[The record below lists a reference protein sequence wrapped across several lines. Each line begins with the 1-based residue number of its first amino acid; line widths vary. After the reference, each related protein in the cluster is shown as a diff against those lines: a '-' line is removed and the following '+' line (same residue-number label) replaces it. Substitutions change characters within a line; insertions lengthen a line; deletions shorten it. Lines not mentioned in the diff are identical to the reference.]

1 MGVPT
6 ANVVVLALYLRTP
19 VLRQVQ
25 EGLLGNAHS
34 PRRDVG
40 AGLLCLCIGVRL
52 LLHLLSHSPTR
63 THRKWC
69 GRYFRIGL
77 LVFWSFDICDVFLH
91 LSRAHRY
98 IANVRPLPTPYK
110 IFLFAM
116 VPLSWF
122 LFRMVFFPWKVLTTT
137 FAHSITYVGWMNVD
151 SWGIFN
157 SLLGILTALQVP
169 QNEKARKRPDART
182 HALTHG
188 HAHSCCAHCRS
199 GSWYLGAGILVLAHR
214 EGGVGLCGARRR
226 PRRPPR
232 SISPLQRSES
242 KVTHSAKGQERE
254 CAMKQSTNQ
263 HNEIRA
269 NARADTRR
277 ERTQPTAPEGV
288 RSAEDGGR
296 ARASLRACS

>member
-1 MGVPT
+1 
-6 ANVVVLALYLRTP
+6 
-19 VLRQVQ
+19 
-25 EGLLGNAHS
+25 LGNAHS

-169 QNEKARKRPDART
+169 QNEREREGPKAVRCTHSRT
-182 HALTHG
+182 HSRACTFLLR
-188 HAHSCCAHCRS
+188 SLPLRVLVSRRRCS
-199 GSWYLGAGILVLAHR
+199 GSG
-214 EGGVGLCGARRR
+214 
-226 PRRPPR
+226 
-232 SISPLQRSES
+232 SS
-242 KVTHSAKGQERE
+242 
-254 CAMKQSTNQ
+254 
-263 HNEIRA
+263 
-269 NARADTRR
+269 
-277 ERTQPTAPEGV
+277 
-288 RSAEDGGR
+288 
-296 ARASLRACS
+296 